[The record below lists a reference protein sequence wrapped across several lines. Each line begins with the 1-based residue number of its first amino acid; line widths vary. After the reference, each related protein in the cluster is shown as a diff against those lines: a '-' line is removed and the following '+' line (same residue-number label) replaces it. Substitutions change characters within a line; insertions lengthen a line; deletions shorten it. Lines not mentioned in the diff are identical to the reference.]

1 MTSTGSKEATAIQPC
16 SSLSAVRRSRRDI
29 ERGQS
34 LVFLALV
41 LPFFIALIMT
51 AIEVATRALEIA
63 ELEDALRQSSRSA
76 IQLLDYAALAQDG
89 QRVDEA
95 RVVQTAKAMLLTNL
109 QGVRG
114 LAERPEAIVERVEW
128 QVYSTA
134 GTCTLPGEGRL
145 VAGQAQR
152 AGSQWQITFAT
163 PALCASVRPTLTG
176 LFGWGTYQPQINA
189 AETLDVLR

>member
-1 MTSTGSKEATAIQPC
+1 MTIKRIAQRTRQTPTI
-16 SSLSAVRRSRRDI
+16 LVMRSRA
-29 ERGQS
+29 RGQA
-34 LVFLALV
+34 LVFVALV
-41 LPFFIALIMT
+41 LPFLVVLIMT
-51 AIEVATRALEIA
+51 AIEVTTRLVEVA

-95 RVVQTAKAMLLTNL
+95 RVVQTARAMLLTNL
-109 QGVRG
+109 QDVRG
-114 LAERPEAIVERVEW
+114 LAEPPEAIVNRVDW
-128 QVYSTA
+128 QVRATG
-134 GTCTLPGEGRL
+134 GTCTLPGEGHL

-152 AGSQWQITFAT
+152 AGGQWQVTFAT

>member
-1 MTSTGSKEATAIQPC
+1 MSTRYA
-16 SSLSAVRRSRRDI
+16 RRA
-29 ERGQS
+29 RGQA
-34 LVFLALV
+34 LVFVAVV
-41 LPFFIALIMT
+41 LPFLVMLVMT
-51 AIEVATRALEIA
+51 AIEVTTRMVEVA

-76 IQLLDYAALAQDG
+76 IQLLDYSALAQDG

-114 LAERPEAIVERVEW
+114 LAEPPEALVSRVQW
-128 QVYSTA
+128 QVYPA
-134 GTCTLPGEGRL
+134 GGTCTLPGEGRL
-145 VAGQAQR
+145 VSGLAQR
-152 AGSQWQITFAT
+152 SGGQWQITFPT

-189 AETLDVLR
+189 AETLDILR